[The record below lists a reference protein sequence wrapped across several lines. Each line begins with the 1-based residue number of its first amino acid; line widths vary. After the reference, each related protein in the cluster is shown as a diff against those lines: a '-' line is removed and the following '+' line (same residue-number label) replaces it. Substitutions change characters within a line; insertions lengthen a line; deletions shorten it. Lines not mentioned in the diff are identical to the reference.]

1 MLEVTQI
8 GEHSFHAQNNDVKN
22 CEAIVF
28 AESVRTGRT
37 MLQVL
42 HYVLEEDDSDTN
54 LLCACETLQEE
65 ITKAYKQRIIAEYLD
80 NALYNVQHAVA

>member
-1 MLEVTQI
+1 MLTVTQTS
-8 GEHSFHAQNNDVKN
+8 ENSFHAQNADVRN

-37 MLQVL
+37 MLQVIK
-42 HYVLEEDDSDTN
+42 YVLEEDDSDTN

-65 ITKAYKQRIIAEYLD
+65 ILNAYTKQVLSSFLD
-80 NALYNVQHAVA
+80 EQLYAVQNA

>member
-1 MLEVTQI
+1 MLEVTKL
-8 GEHSFHAQNNDVKN
+8 SDNAFFAQNNDVRN

-37 MLQVL
+37 MLQVIN
-42 HYVLEEDDSDTN
+42 YVLEEDDSDTN

-65 ITKAYKQRIIAEYLD
+65 IVKAYKKQILEQYLD
-80 NALYNVQHAVA
+80 EQLYNVQQSK

>member
-1 MLEVTQI
+1 MLEIKQFD
-8 GEHSFHAQNNDVKN
+8 GGFSAQNNDVRN

-28 AESVRTGRT
+28 AEAVRTGRT

-54 LLCACETLQEE
+54 LLCACETLQEQ
-65 ITKAYKQRIIAEYLD
+65 IVNAYTNTILESYLD
-80 NALYNVQHAVA
+80 AELYKVQHNK

>member
-1 MLEVTQI
+1 MLEITKFD
-8 GEHSFHAQNNDVKN
+8 GGFSAQNNDVRN

-37 MLQVL
+37 MLQVM

-65 ITKAYKQRIIAEYLD
+65 IVNTYKQRIIAEYLD
-80 NALYNVQHAVA
+80 NALYTINNPTR

>member
-8 GEHSFHAQNNDVKN
+8 GENAFHAQNNDVKN

-37 MLQVL
+37 MMQVIN
-42 HYVLEEDDSDTN
+42 YVLEEDDSDTN

-65 ITKAYKQRIIAEYLD
+65 FFKTYKKQIIAEYLD
-80 NALYNVQHAVA
+80 ELLYFNNK

>member
-1 MLEVTQI
+1 MLEITQFD
-8 GEHSFHAQNNDVKN
+8 GGFSAQNNDVRN

-28 AESVRTGRT
+28 AEAVRTGRT

-42 HYVLEEDDSDTN
+42 QYVLEEDDSDTN

-65 ITKAYKQRIIAEYLD
+65 IVNAYKKRIVFEYLD
-80 NALYNVQHAVA
+80 SELAKHSDY

>member
-1 MLEVTQI
+1 MLEIKQFD
-8 GEHSFHAQNNDVKN
+8 GGFSAQNNDVRN

-65 ITKAYKQRIIAEYLD
+65 ITKANKQRIIAEYLD
-80 NALYNVQHAVA
+80 ELAYNNK

>member
-1 MLEVTQI
+1 MLEI
-8 GEHSFHAQNNDVKN
+8 NKFDGGFSAQNNDVRN

-37 MLQVL
+37 MLQVIN
-42 HYVLEEDDSDTN
+42 YVLEEDDSDTN

-65 ITKAYKQRIIAEYLD
+65 ITKANKQRIIAEYLD
-80 NALYNVQHAVA
+80 ELAYSNK

>member
-8 GEHSFHAQNNDVKN
+8 ANNSYFAQNTDVRN

-28 AESVRTGRT
+28 AEAVRTNKT

-42 HYVLEEDDSDTN
+42 QYVLEEDDSDTN

-65 ITKAYKQRIIAEYLD
+65 IFNTYKKQIVFNYLD
-80 NALYNVQHAVA
+80 EELAKHSNY